1 MADTL
6 KTIRTS
12 VLNWLRGDYAL
23 STDVPLVNE
32 AINDALESIWNKMV
46 ITQYERMF
54 GANSPVSFNA
64 PAGVQRVTLVSIADP
79 AIAPAVAGVVGGAL
93 IARNYQLGYTFVTES
108 GSETKLSPLAGGG
121 GVGLLIPIGQ
131 LAQVT
136 SPAFET
142 GFQVYGYNVYSSG
155 LSNNP
160 DQMAKQNQD
169 PIQIGTNFTE
179 PLTGFQDLGSQAV
192 SGSVFDQPP
201 PLANATGDNIAW
213 IEHLEVITS
222 DTLMRAWNQ
231 VSMDSEVMRRMART
245 LSSASEYQHYVW
257 DLINGN
263 IVEFRPPLG
272 LAFSPRYW
280 PVVKVRRLAYDQA
293 QIPYVQINGVREYV
307 VNKAVAALKLGVDEY
322 LAFQAWDGKAN
333 AKVLEVQIA
342 LLAENWKKDTRIVPH
357 LW

>member
-1 MADTL
+1 M
-6 KTIRTS
+6 
-12 VLNWLRGDYAL
+12 
-23 STDVPLVNE
+23 VNE

-54 GANSPVSFNA
+54 GANSPITFNA
-64 PAGVQRVTLVSIADP
+64 PAGAQRVTLVSIADP
-79 AIAPAVAGVVGGAL
+79 AVGPNVSITGGGAL
-93 IARNYQLGYTFVTES
+93 PVRNYKLGYTYVTES
-108 GSETKLSPLAGGG
+108 GSETKLSPINSSNILAN
-121 GVGLLIPIGQ
+121 Q
-131 LAQVT
+131 LAQIA
-136 SPAFET
+136 SPAYEA
-142 GFQVYGYNVYSSG
+142 GFQIFGYNIYSSG
-155 LSNNP
+155 VSNDV
-160 DQMAKQNQD
+160 DQMALQNQN
-169 PIQIGTNFTE
+169 PINIGVNFTE
-179 PLTGFQDLGSQAV
+179 PVTGFQDLGTNLPGPPPQEW
-192 SGSVFDQPP
+192 DQPP
-201 PLANATGDNIAW
+201 PLANTTGDNIAW
-213 IEHLEVITS
+213 IEHLEIITS

-263 IVEFRPPLG
+263 IIEFRPPLG

-293 QIPYVQINGVREYV
+293 IVPYTNINGVREYV
-307 VNKAVAALKLGVDEY
+307 VAKAVAALKLGVEEY

-333 AKVLEVQIA
+333 AKALEVQIA